1 MQYHGGM
8 TPTLS
13 TTAYAVLGLLALRP
27 MTPYELT
34 QQMQRSLDYCWPT
47 SERSLYD
54 QPDRLVA
61 AGYAEVVG
69 AGEPRRYTATESGR
83 AALRRWL
90 GEGSA
95 MPKFQNEPLLRVLFA
110 DHGTID
116 DMRRVLG
123 DLRSHVAA
131 RRNAGVAQ
139 LETYLAG
146 DGLFPERTHIVTVV
160 GDLIGRILGV
170 LDDWAAEVE
179 ALTADWTT
187 TTEWSTSEAI
197 QSRLRAVVDREAERA
212 AHANRPR
219 PGAA

>member
-1 MQYHGGM
+1 M
-8 TPTLS
+8 TPTMS

-61 AGYAEVVG
+61 AGYAEAVG
-69 AGEPRRYTATESGR
+69 AGERRRYAATESGR

-116 DMRRVLG
+116 DLRRVLG
-123 DLRSHVAA
+123 DLRSHVAT
-131 RRNAGVAQ
+131 RRIAGIAQ

-146 DGLFPERTHIVTVV
+146 DGMFPERTHIVTVV

-179 ALTADWTT
+179 VQTANWTT
-187 TTEWSTSEAI
+187 TTESSTSEAI
-197 QSRLRAVVDREAERA
+197 QSRLRAVVAREAERA
-212 AHANRPR
+212 THPNRPH